1 MPSVIELLEAQG
13 NLVQVQGNLV
23 EAQGKLV
30 QVVQGKLVE
39 ATNKIRSLETR
50 IQELWKRKIMLYQ
63 FSTGKSKA
71 GKRTFKHRI

>member
-30 QVVQGKLVE
+30 QVVQGKLE
-39 ATNKIRSLETR
+39 ITTPH
-50 IQELWKRKIMLYQ
+50 KRNAMYIAL
-63 FSTGKSKA
+63 T
-71 GKRTFKHRI
+71 

>member
-30 QVVQGKLVE
+30 QVVQGKLE
-39 ATNKIRSLETR
+39 ISRSNKHKQNKVTR
-50 IQELWKRKIMLYQ
+50 NPHSR
-63 FSTGKSKA
+63 TGN
-71 GKRTFKHRI
+71 GK

>member
-30 QVVQGKLVE
+30 QVVQGKLE
-39 ATNKIRSLETR
+39 ISRSNKQNKVTR
-50 IQELWKRKIMLYQ
+50 NPHSR
-63 FSTGKSKA
+63 TGN
-71 GKRTFKHRI
+71 GK

>member
-13 NLVQVQGNLV
+13 SLVQVQGNLV

-50 IQELWKRKIMLYQ
+50 IQGVFPGQRGTKTPVCDKLP
-63 FSTGKSKA
+63 
-71 GKRTFKHRI
+71 